1 MHEATSAPTLR
12 PYQVDALEDV
22 WTAFTR
28 DRHNRVLVKMPTGT
42 GKTVMF
48 AEMLRHYA
56 ERWECLLPTYRPN
69 RGARMLVIA
78 HREEL
83 LDQAADKISK
93 ANRGL
98 MVSIEQGDRYA
109 NKYSD
114 VVIASIQT
122 LQAMKFRRLKRLL
135 EQHTFRLV
143 IVDEAHHAAAA
154 SYRTALVH
162 LGFLPPADASE
173 SEEVEAADFDD
184 VAEMEAALKGWDA
197 TAPRDRLL
205 VGVTATPNRSDA
217 IGLGCVFQTIA
228 YNYALKAAIDDGY
241 LVPITP
247 WVVESDVSLD
257 AVKMTA
263 GDFNQKDLAQAV
275 NNTVRNDLA
284 LAAWREHADGLS
296 TIAFTVD
303 VAHAHA
309 MAETFRADG
318 VPAEAISGETP
329 REDRRAILER
339 YRRGTV
345 EVLCNCMVLTEGTDL
360 PRTRCILHAKPTKSA
375 TLYEQMT
382 GRGLRL
388 YEGKPDC
395 IVIDIVDVARRH
407 SLQTAPVLYGLPP
420 GLMAKGED
428 LEKLQAALE
437 EFRDK
442 YPTLDVD
449 SLLAT
454 GRLTLEQL
462 QAKAS
467 TFDIWKVPDLGD
479 GDAPGRAEHAR

>member
-184 VAEMEAALKGWDA
+184 VAQGVGRDGAAGPAARRGHGDA
-197 TAPRDRLL
+197 EPIGRNRARVCLPNDRLQL
-205 VGVTATPNRSDA
+205 R
-217 IGLGCVFQTIA
+217 
-228 YNYALKAAIDDGY
+228 
-241 LVPITP
+241 
-247 WVVESDVSLD
+247 
-257 AVKMTA
+257 
-263 GDFNQKDLAQAV
+263 AQ
-275 NNTVRNDLA
+275 
-284 LAAWREHADGLS
+284 G
-296 TIAFTVD
+296 
-303 VAHAHA
+303 
-309 MAETFRADG
+309 G
-318 VPAEAISGETP
+318 
-329 REDRRAILER
+329 DRRR
-339 YRRGTV
+339 
-345 EVLCNCMVLTEGTDL
+345 L
-360 PRTRCILHAKPTKSA
+360 PRPDHAVGRRVGRLA
-375 TLYEQMT
+375 RRRQDD
-382 GRGLRL
+382 GRGLQS
-388 YEGKPDC
+388 EGP
-395 IVIDIVDVARRH
+395 
-407 SLQTAPVLYGLPP
+407 
-420 GLMAKGED
+420 
-428 LEKLQAALE
+428 
-437 EFRDK
+437 
-442 YPTLDVD
+442 
-449 SLLAT
+449 
-454 GRLTLEQL
+454 
-462 QAKAS
+462 
-467 TFDIWKVPDLGD
+467 
-479 GDAPGRAEHAR
+479 RAGGQ